1 MASTYVN
8 NLRLNEMAT
17 GDASG
22 TWGTITNTNLE
33 LIGEALGFGTEAIT
47 TNADTHTTTVADGA
61 SDGGRAMYLKYTGT
75 LDSACTITIAPNT
88 MKRMQFIENGTSG
101 SQNIIISQGSGA
113 NITIPPG
120 DTKAVYLD
128 GAGSGAA
135 VVDAFASLNV
145 VDLKV
150 EDDLTV
156 TDDAS
161 VGGDLLVSGEVQTA
175 NIGFTDGDN
184 AMTIADGGAVT
195 FPQTSVFTSG
205 FTASAGATITTA
217 DNNAQLTLVSTDAD
231 NSSGP
236 IMELYRNS
244 SSPADDDFIGRVKF
258 IARNDN
264 SQDFVGID
272 MIGRVIDA
280 SDGTE
285 DSEFRLTT
293 MRAGTQTTDLKITS
307 SGVSSVPEIVFNED
321 GTDLDFRVEGSSV
334 TNVIFVNAGDNDL
347 HIGTGADL
355 ITDTAGTSNTRIGV
369 NAGNSIQSG
378 GNYNVV
384 VGDEAG
390 TAITTGDNNTLLG
403 YQTGDALT
411 TPFGNVAIGDRALSA
426 ETTGQ
431 RNTAVGST
439 ALFAQNNTGN
449 ELVYNTAV
457 GYQTGAAI
465 TTGSLNT
472 FVGALSGDALTTGT
486 TNCAL
491 GYLTLSAET
500 TGLRNTAMGY
510 SALANQNSTAGH
522 EMYNTAYGFFAG
534 LNITTGLQ
542 NVLIGGDAGDAL
554 TDADY
559 NVAVGRGALSAD
571 TLGSR
576 SVAIGHTALE
586 NQNFT
591 SATNAYNVCIGYEA
605 GHDIT
610 TGQQNTLVGGLA
622 GDKLTD
628 ADYNVVMGL
637 NSLGTDVR
645 GSRSTAV
652 GYATLAAQN
661 FSSATNTHN
670 SAFGYSAGTSVTT
683 GTTNTY
689 LGAQAG
695 ATSTTASN
703 NTCVGAYAGSDIV
716 DGSANI
722 MIGVETGISGT
733 ALTTGSEN
741 IFIGNGISAGLSSGT
756 QRLAIG
762 HSVAPLGDNYFTFGK
777 GTSGDRV
784 YNSFTANASWTR
796 HSDER
801 LKKDIQDNTDCGL
814 NFINDLRPVTFK
826 FKSYSEVDQNLSCYD
841 ANATEVDYPNKM
853 YGLIAQEVKQAMED
867 NNITDFGG
875 WDCPEENG
883 LQGIAQEMFV
893 HPLIKAVQELS
904 AQVTALQ
911 SEVKALKGE

>member
-47 TNADTHTTTVADGA
+47 TNADTHTSTIADGA
-61 SDGGRAMYLKYTGT
+61 SDGSSANDGARAMYLKYTGT
-75 LDSACTITIAPNT
+75 LDSACTITIAPNDI
-88 MKRMQFIENGTSG
+88 RRVQFIENGTSG
-101 SQNIIISQGSGA
+101 AQNIIISQGSGA
-113 NITIPPG
+113 NVTIPPG

-150 EDDLTV
+150 QDDLTV

-205 FTASAGATITTA
+205 FTASAAATITTA

-244 SSPADDDFIGRVKF
+244 SSPADADFIGRVKF

-369 NAGNSIQSG
+369 NAGDAIASG
-378 GNYNVV
+378 GNYNVFI
-384 VGDEAG
+384 GDEAG
-390 TAITTGDNNTLLG
+390 TAITTGDNN
-403 YQTGDALT
+403 
-411 TPFGNVAIGDRALSA
+411 VAVGFEALST
-426 ETTGQ
+426 EDTHS
-431 RNTAVGST
+431 RNTAIGHQSLKTLNAGASAQST
-439 ALFAQNNTGN
+439 AVGYNSAKAVTTGIEN
-449 ELVYNTAV
+449 VFVGASSGESATTPNYTVAVGKSALGAVLTGDYNTAV
-457 GYQTGAAI
+457 GYQAGLASTSA
-465 TTGSLNT
+465 TLNT
-472 FVGALSGDALTTGT
+472 LVGAFSGDALTTGT

-500 TGLRNTAMGY
+500 TGVRSTAMGY
-510 SALANQNSTAGH
+510 SALANQNFASSQET
-522 EMYNTAYGFFAG
+522 YNTAYGFFAG
-534 LNITTGLQ
+534 LSITTGKQ
-542 NVLIGGDAGDAL
+542 NTLIGGLAGDAL
-554 TDADY
+554 TDADS
-559 NVAVGRGALSAD
+559 N
-571 TLGSR
+571 
-576 SVAIGHTALE
+576 VAIGLLALTADT
-586 NQNFT
+586 Q
-591 SATNAYNVCIGYEA
+591 
-605 GHDIT
+605 
-610 TGQQNTLVGGLA
+610 
-622 GDKLTD
+622 
-628 ADYNVVMGL
+628 
-637 NSLGTDVR
+637 
-645 GSRSTAV
+645 GSRSTAIGTGALQV
-652 GYATLAAQN
+652 QN
-661 FSSATNTHN
+661 FSSATETKNVAVGYNSGVAVSTGTLNT
-670 SAFGYSAGTSVTT
+670 FVGYSAGAANTT
-683 GTTNTY
+683 GYDNIAIGRNSGDGTGSAQGSAMVTGYRNILIGNEGSLSATDGVHQITLGSHI
-689 LGAQAG
+689 LGANSSFTFGNGGTDSRIAVG
-695 ATSTTASN
+695 ATSITAPSDERYKEEITTS
-703 NTCVGAYAGSDIV
+703 T
-716 DGSANI
+716 
-722 MIGVETGISGT
+722 
-733 ALTTGSEN
+733 
-741 IFIGNGISAGLSSGT
+741 AGLS
-756 QRLAIG
+756 
-762 HSVAPLGDNYFTFGK
+762 
-777 GTSGDRV
+777 
-784 YNSFTANASWTR
+784 
-796 HSDER
+796 
-801 LKKDIQDNTDCGL
+801 
-814 NFINDLRPVTFK
+814 FINDLRPVTFK
-826 FKSYSEVDQNLSCYD
+826 WKKEKDIPTDHRSYVKDSDKRVMEKGDKVNH
-841 ANATEVDYPNKM
+841 
-853 YGLIAQEVKQAMED
+853 GFIAQEVKAVIDNHSEIKDGFDMWQADPNDGRQRLAPSE
-867 NNITDFGG
+867 
-875 WDCPEENG
+875 
-883 LQGIAQEMFV
+883 
-893 HPLIKAVQELS
+893 LIPMLVKAIQELS
-904 AQVTALQ
+904 AEVT
-911 SEVKALKGE
+911 ALKGE